1 MNLLISMIT
10 KESMYDKFARYD
22 IRRSNVLYKYVL
34 LRSKQCE
41 KCPYYRSEKVV
52 IDGHEFYKCKE
63 QEAHAIAYTYI
74 LNNENAKNRKVI
86 NLGGI

>member
-1 MNLLISMIT
+1 MINLPGMTLEEAMYCIST
-10 KESMYDKFARYD
+10 YYSEA
-22 IRRSNVLYKYVL
+22 N
-34 LRSKQCE
+34 QCE